1 MPEEGGG
8 LGYRCSWCHMAICR
22 RGFLSISSQWL
33 RSEPEA
39 CRPRLQ
45 CPSAQLCPSALWP
58 STSSSTLEARSR
70 SSGSSNMII
79 SFHTGLILCL
89 ARFVCFFF
97 SFRAWCFKV
106 TLTETS
112 GEGQSRKGQ
121 GGGSRVRLWA
131 GAGGGGGSDDAP
143 SWGWRD
149 RVSGSRSALRLPLY
163 HVPPPSPSLMGHV
176 FIRQL

>member
-1 MPEEGGG
+1 MREELGPGLCKDVCLLSVIMRMWHKEEVTEDSWDGRGGAVPEKGDG
-8 LGYRCSWCHMAICR
+8 LGSCYRCSWCHMAICR

-45 CPSAQLCPSALWP
+45 WPSTQLCPSSSWP
-58 STSSSTLEARSR
+58 STSSSTLEACSR

-112 GEGQSRKGQ
+112 GQEQKGKRVREKGQ
-121 GGGSRVRLWA
+121 E
-131 GAGGGGGSDDAP
+131 
-143 SWGWRD
+143 
-149 RVSGSRSALRLPLY
+149 
-163 HVPPPSPSLMGHV
+163 
-176 FIRQL
+176 

>member
-1 MPEEGGG
+1 
-8 LGYRCSWCHMAICR
+8 MAICR
-22 RGFLSISSQWL
+22 RGFFSISSQWL

-45 CPSAQLCPSALWP
+45 WPSTQLCPSAPRP

-112 GEGQSRKGQ
+112 GEGWRKETERGARSELL
-121 GGGSRVRLWA
+121 GS
-131 GAGGGGGSDDAP
+131 GAGRAG
-143 SWGWRD
+143 
-149 RVSGSRSALRLPLY
+149 VVLPLGDGETG
-163 HVPPPSPSLMGHV
+163 SLALDPH
-176 FIRQL
+176 